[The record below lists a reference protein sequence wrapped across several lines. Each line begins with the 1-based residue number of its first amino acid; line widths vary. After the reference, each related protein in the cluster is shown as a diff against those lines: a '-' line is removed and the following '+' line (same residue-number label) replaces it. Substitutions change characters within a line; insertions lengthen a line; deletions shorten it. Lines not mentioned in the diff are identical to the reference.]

1 MGMAIIPKG
10 KPKNPHFIV
19 TQPSAPSPDLLLLGG
34 MISVG
39 FI

>member
-34 MISVG
+34 MISVR